1 MFLQSEYPKA
11 QNTIDINAKIIS
23 PLNPEIKIN
32 YDNIKVS
39 QNQDTSSEIKKR

>member
-1 MFLQSEYPKA
+1 MFLQSEYPKT
-11 QNTIDINAKIIS
+11 QNTIEVNAKMMS

-39 QNQDTSSEIKKR
+39 QNQETSSEIKKG